1 MDKLPILMYHN
12 VSLVDTASRGLTIS
26 TRRLEEQ
33 LSYLKQQG
41 YHTYHFRELEDQVV
55 IQRKSVVLT
64 FDDVTVNQLI
74 YAVPLLEKFQM
85 KATFFIPFK
94 YIGQVDQWN
103 NGVEPLMSIEQ
114 LKSLPEC
121 IELGY
126 HSFEHRHFT
135 EMTAEEIQADFI
147 ASNQI
152 ITSEAL
158 DVYAVM
164 AYPYGNFPKKDPQR
178 SNFFGLLKQNQIKYG
193 LRIGNK
199 VNRFPFSDPYEIKRL
214 DVKGQD
220 SLRTFKFRLRFGK
233 LF

>member
-1 MDKLPILMYHN
+1 MKKLPILMYHN
-12 VSLVDTASRGLTIS
+12 ISAVDTVSRDLTIS

-41 YHTYHFRELEDQVV
+41 YHTYHFRELEGQVE
-55 IQRKSVVLT
+55 IQPKSIVLT
-64 FDDVTVNQLI
+64 FDDVTVNQLV
-74 YAVPLLEKFQM
+74 YAVPLLEKYQM

-103 NGVEPLMSIEQ
+103 NGVEPLMDMEQ

-126 HSFEHRHFT
+126 HSFEHRPYAD
-135 EMTAEEIQADFI
+135 MTDQQIADDFK
-147 ASNQI
+147 ACNQI
-152 ITSEAL
+152 IDAEEL
-158 DVYAVM
+158 KIYPAV
-164 AYPYGNFPKKDPQR
+164 AYPYGNFPKKDPKRQE
-178 SNFFGLLKQNQIKYG
+178 FFKLMRQNGMKFG

-199 VNRFPFSDPYEIKRL
+199 VNRFPFENPYEIKRL
-214 DVKGQD
+214 DVKGQN
-220 SLRTFKFRLRFGK
+220 SLSTFKFRLRFGK